1 MLKSDGAQPLPF
13 FFVGKTITK
22 SRIARYAKTKH
33 PILSKEMNK
42 PDTKSIWYTKEH
54 IAFLLTEMD
63 KAEADGLRIYFGAY
77 GEQENYSGQTCLL
90 MVMTKPGLHNDGHT
104 DISIEDEQDFQARAV
119 NESKS
124 RDFNVGNPCP
134 PMCDYI
140 GDDDDGEG

>member
-22 SRIARYAKTKH
+22 ARIVRYAKTKH
-33 PILSKEMNK
+33 SILSREMNK

-54 IAFLLTEMD
+54 IAFLLDEMN
-63 KAEADGLRIYFGAY
+63 KADADGLRIYFGAY

-90 MVMTKPGLHNDGHT
+90 MVMTKPGVRNGGHV
-104 DISIEDEQDFQARAV
+104 DISIEDETDFQARAV
-119 NESKS
+119 GESKS

-134 PMCDYI
+134 PMCD
-140 GDDDDGEG
+140 DDHDEGSEG